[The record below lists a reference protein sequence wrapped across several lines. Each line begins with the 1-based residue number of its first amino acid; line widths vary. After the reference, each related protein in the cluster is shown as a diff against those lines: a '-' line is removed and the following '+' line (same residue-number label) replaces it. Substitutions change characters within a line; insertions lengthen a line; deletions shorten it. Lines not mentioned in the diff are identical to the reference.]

1 MKKVMNTT
9 LSIALLGI
17 MTISCAQEKK
27 DSKAMSENATEATQ
41 NMASDAAE
49 KPAPTIVGVAASND
63 NFSTLVAAVKA
74 ADLVGTLSSDGPF
87 TVFAPTNDAFAS
99 LPDGTVENLLKPEN
113 KADLTA
119 ILTYHVVSGS
129 YDAAAVV
136 EAINSNNGA
145 FPVETVNGGSITL
158 SLSDGNVILTDA
170 QGGTATVIMPDVD
183 ASNGLIHAIDAVVM
197 P

>member
-1 MKKVMNTT
+1 MKVLNIT
-9 LSIALLGI
+9 LAITLMGFMA
-17 MTISCAQEKK
+17 ISCAQEKK
-27 DSKAMSENATEATQ
+27 DSKAMDQSAAESTKM
-41 NMASDAAE
+41 MASDATE
-49 KPAPTIVGVAASND
+49 EPAPTIVGVAASND
-63 NFSTLVAAVKA
+63 SFSTLVAAVKA

-87 TVFAPTNDAFAS
+87 TVFAPTNEAFAS
-99 LPDGTVENLLKPEN
+99 LPDGTVESLLQPEN

-119 ILTYHVVSGS
+119 ILTYHVVAGS

-145 FPVETVNGGSITL
+145 FPVTTVNGGRITL
-158 SLSDGNVILTDA
+158 SLSDGNVLLTDA
-170 QGGTATVIMPDVD
+170 QGGTATVIIPDVE